1 MRELGI
7 AFTEGW
13 PALSLGLH
21 ALAVVFRLPVVW
33 IKARMRDLTQEAAAP
48 GHAAASAVSSTA
60 QGVVR
65 LRLSRFRSALA
76 IVWLMISRPPL

>member
-33 IKARMRDLTQEAAAP
+33 IKARMRDLTQEAASRGTPLPARYHRLLRVWFAFGFP
-48 GHAAASAVSSTA
+48 GFARHS
-60 QGVVR
+60 
-65 LRLSRFRSALA
+65 
-76 IVWLMISRPPL
+76 